1 MIRPVYIYG
10 TPILRKVAEN
20 ITPEYPELKKLIED
34 MFDTMHH
41 SDGIGLAAPQI
52 GLSIRLIVIDA
63 SPLEDDDPNMKN
75 FQKVFINAKIVERFG
90 EKKIYKEGC
99 LSIPKLHE
107 EVERE
112 EKIRIQYFDEN
123 FQPRDEI
130 FDGLP
135 ARIIQHEYDHLEGIL
150 FTDRVLPLRRR
161 LLGGKLLGISKGK
174 FEVEYKFKLVK

>member
-10 TPILRKVAEN
+10 SPILRRVAED
-20 ITPEYPELKKLIED
+20 ISPDYPEIKQIIQD
-34 MFDTMHH
+34 MFETMHH

-63 SPLEDDDPNMKN
+63 SPLEEDEPAMKD
-75 FQKVFINAKIVERFG
+75 FQKVFINARIIERFG

-112 EKIRIQYFDEN
+112 DHVRIKYLDEN
-123 FQPRDEI
+123 FQPHDDI

-135 ARIIQHEYDHLEGIL
+135 ARIIQHEYDHLEGTL
-150 FTDRVLPLRRR
+150 FTDRVTPLRRR
-161 LLGGKLLGISKGK
+161 LLGGKLLAISKGK
-174 FEVEYKFKLVK
+174 FEVEYKVKLAK